1 VCPDCNGLW
10 VPGRKIEVL
19 IARAIEAR
27 EQLDQAD
34 EPAAPRVKGANP
46 VAQRVQYR
54 KCPVCEAFMLRRNFR
69 KTSGIII
76 DRCHEHGT
84 WLDADELEEIA
95 GFLLSGGR
103 PGAEEAMRQQ
113 AKNDAKQRAA
123 LGTYDHQVRPRVES
137 EVVSGK
143 KGMNLLNLLYELLR

>member
-1 VCPDCNGLW
+1 MFRIRWWHNLSVETFFFVSYVA
-10 VPGRKIEVL
+10 VP
-19 IARAIEAR
+19 
-27 EQLDQAD
+27 
-34 EPAAPRVKGANP
+34 
-46 VAQRVQYR
+46 
-54 KCPVCEAFMLRRNFR
+54 RRNFR
-69 KTSGIII
+69 KTSGIFI

-143 KGMNLLNLLYELLR
+143 KGVNLLNLLFELLR